1 MTAGVLPSKW
11 VPNTAETLARFHDG
25 YFGFCP
31 ANSQLYRAVVKS
43 PQGMAADQAIVHLGR
58 SPVNRYATGPARR
71 MEPISL
77 RTPLALL
84 VLSLAMIA
92 GLWWWVATPITL
104 ARAPIDPNAK
114 LQCVSYA
121 PFRDTQTPLVPT
133 TQISAEQIAQ
143 DLAQLAG
150 ITECVRT
157 YSIEN
162 GLDQVPAQAAK
173 VGLKVI
179 QGIWLS
185 SNRLKNLTQIATAVS
200 LSKQYPGVITA
211 LVVGNE
217 VLLRGEMT
225 TADLAANI
233 RSVKAQVTV
242 PVTYA
247 DVWEFWL
254 RNREVYEAVDFITIH
269 ILPYWEDMPVRAKF
283 AANHVDDIRKRM
295 AVAFPGKEILIGETG
310 WPSAGRMREGALP
323 SRTNQARVVS
333 EILDLAK
340 REGFRVNLIE
350 AYDQPWKRQLEG
362 TVGGYWGLIDA
373 VKRAVKYPPG
383 EFISNYPLW
392 KWYMG
397 SGMALSVS
405 VFLTGW
411 LTLRRRPWQPRF
423 MSWVAVGTSATT
435 AGMLFGIAV
444 DKMIYESYGIGGWL
458 QWGALLAA
466 GILSPILCAWTAM
479 SGRPLPT
486 FLGLLGPRDG
496 RTGSVSAVLLGLVL
510 IVTTLIATETALG
523 FAFDPRYKDFPFA
536 ALTMAVVPFAALM
549 LVNRPLE
556 GVRPIAESAFAGVLV
571 ACAIFMGLNEGGQ
584 NWQALWTCAVYLG
597 LALTLWRARAVQSP
611 K

>member
-1 MTAGVLPSKW
+1 
-11 VPNTAETLARFHDG
+11 
-25 YFGFCP
+25 
-31 ANSQLYRAVVKS
+31 
-43 PQGMAADQAIVHLGR
+43 
-58 SPVNRYATGPARR
+58 

-84 VLSLAMIA
+84 ISSLAMIA
-92 GLWWWVATPITL
+92 ALWWWVATPITL
-104 ARAPIDPNAK
+104 VRAPIDPNAK

-121 PFRDTQTPLVPT
+121 PFRDAQTPLVPT
-133 TQISAEQIAQ
+133 TQIAPEQIAQ

-150 ITECVRT
+150 ITDCVRT

-200 LSKQYPGVITA
+200 LTKQYPDVITA

-362 TVGGYWGLIDA
+362 TVGGYWGMINDA
-373 VKRAVKYPPG
+373 QRAVKYPPG
-383 EFISNYPLW
+383 EPISNYPLW

-397 SGMALSVS
+397 SGMALSVI

-444 DKMIYESYGIGGWL
+444 DKMLYESYGIGGWL
-458 QWGALLAA
+458 KWGALLTA
-466 GILSPILCAWTAM
+466 GIASPLLCAHALM
-479 SGRPLPT
+479 SGGSLPS
-486 FLGLLGPRDG
+486 FLELIGPREG
-496 RTGSVSAVLLGLVL
+496 RTGSILTVVLGLMLV
-510 IVTTLIATETALG
+510 IATMVAAETALG
-523 FAFDPRYKDFPFA
+523 FA
-536 ALTMAVVPFAALM
+536 
-549 LVNRPLE
+549 
-556 GVRPIAESAFAGVLV
+556 
-571 ACAIFMGLNEGGQ
+571 
-584 NWQALWTCAVYLG
+584 
-597 LALTLWRARAVQSP
+597 
-611 K
+611 